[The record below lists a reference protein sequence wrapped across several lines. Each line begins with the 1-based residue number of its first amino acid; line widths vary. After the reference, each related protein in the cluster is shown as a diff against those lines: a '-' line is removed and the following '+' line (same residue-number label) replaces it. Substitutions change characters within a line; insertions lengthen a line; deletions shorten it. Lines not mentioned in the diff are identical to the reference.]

1 MTHDRHLV
9 HFLDKCMDKPTTQH
23 NSSEEA
29 GVVNL
34 QGHTEETEMSL
45 SAQEAGARNI
55 KLAKKPI

>member
-1 MTHDRHLV
+1 
-9 HFLDKCMDKPTTQH
+9 MDKPITQH

-34 QGHTEETEMSL
+34 QSHTEETEMSL

-55 KLAKKPI
+55 KLAKKPV